1 MSRISGIMPMNLLL
15 SMVSFKLQTIQGGPM
30 QGREFTERDVGYTPT
45 CPSICSASL
54 GASSTLQMWTP
65 PCKPLL
71 NLPSP
76 LPPAKIWLFTTT
88 CSAEALS

>member
-1 MSRISGIMPMNLLL
+1 MSRISDIMPMTVLM
-15 SMVSFKLQTIQGGPM
+15 SMVSSELRTIYSGPM
-30 QGREFTERDVGYTPT
+30 QGREFAEVDIGYAST

-88 CSAEALS
+88 CSAEG